1 MKRISLAGSLLVIA
15 IALAVAQA
23 QTPSPPTPSSNSET
37 RRPRNAPTASPTPPP
52 IQLLPPQ
59 TYPPPSQGTEQTQPP
74 GVVLGNQP
82 EARPEE
88 AGPAATER
96 RPESSPIAAR
106 LLSPQVIQARI
117 VEAERMLKSRPLQ
130 TAMTSPSIQ
139 LVTLAAI
146 DLTSSRV
153 HLMTLYKDS
162 FLTKGAEL
170 TMTSSLGLPLSVRIL
185 RANGVN
191 TAVAIFD
198 GQGNSLVPLV
208 VEYPIEKKGIF
219 REMAYYTSAHPA
231 LLSPELS
238 RSGRAYVH
246 RMIDLAAHRLRE
258 KGKFISP
265 QIIAVAER
273 LCLVEHVDHER
284 FRQENRLA
292 LFDEIY
298 SLFALNEPD
307 TYRYSVSSAGAG
319 GMVQMIPWAYNLMR
333 QRHPGVGLTPDFVVG
348 MRNHANALEAM
359 LLYMQ
364 DTWNDLAANE
374 DVLYALSS
382 GLATQPELL
391 AAGYNSNAA
400 RLPSYIRRGGAS
412 WRVLIPRETQI
423 YLQIYKSVEG
433 LIPQKPPAAPTAQE
447 PNQRPGPAAPVDD
460 LF

>member
-1 MKRISLAGSLLVIA
+1 MKRISLAGLSFVFA
-15 IALAVAQA
+15 IALVVAQG
-23 QTPSPPTPSSNSET
+23 QTPNPSPNSET
-37 RRPRNAPTASPTPPP
+37 RPRTTPTASPTPPQ
-52 IQLLPPQ
+52 IRLLPPR
-59 TYPPPSQGTEQTQPP
+59 TYPPPSQSTEQTQPP

-82 EARPEE
+82 DARPEE
-88 AGPAATER
+88 VGPTATER
-96 RPESSPIAAR
+96 RSDSSPIPAR
-106 LLSPQVIQARI
+106 PLSPQVIQARI

-130 TAMTSPSIQ
+130 TAMTVPSIQ
-139 LVTLAAI
+139 LVTLAAL
-146 DLTSSRV
+146 DRTSSRV
-153 HLMTLYKDS
+153 HLITLYKDF

-170 TMTSSLGLPLSVRIL
+170 TMTSSLGTPLSIRVL

-191 TAVAIFD
+191 TALAIFD
-198 GQGNSLVPLV
+198 SQGNSLVPLV

-231 LLSPELS
+231 LLSPELA
-238 RSGRAYVH
+238 RAGRAYVH
-246 RMIDLAAHRLRE
+246 RMLDLAAHRLRE

-265 QIIAVAER
+265 QIVAVAER

-292 LFDEIY
+292 LYDEVY

-333 QRHPGVGLTPDFVVG
+333 QRHPGAGLTPDFVVG

-364 DTWNDLAANE
+364 DTWNDLVANE
-374 DVLYALSS
+374 DVQYALSS

-400 RLPSYIRRGGAS
+400 RLPSYIRRGGES
-412 WRVLIPRETQI
+412 WRILIPRETQI
-423 YLQIYKSVEG
+423 YLQIYKSVES
-433 LIPQKPPAAPTAQE
+433 LITQKPPAEPTAQE
-447 PNQRPGPAAPVDD
+447 QPTRKSESGNAVDD
-460 LF
+460 KF

>member
-1 MKRISLAGSLLVIA
+1 MKRSSLAGSLLVIA
-15 IALAVAQA
+15 IALAVAQG
-23 QTPSPPTPSSNSET
+23 QTPSPPSPSPDSET
-37 RRPRNAPTASPTPPP
+37 RPRTTPAASPTPPP
-52 IQLLPPQ
+52 IHLLPPR
-59 TYPPPSQGTEQTQPP
+59 TYPPPSQSTEQTQPP

-96 RPESSPIAAR
+96 RSESSAIAAR
-106 LLSPQVIQARI
+106 PLSPQVIQARI

-139 LVTLAAI
+139 LVTLAAL
-146 DLTSSRV
+146 DRTSSRV
-153 HLMTLYKDS
+153 HLITLYKDS
-162 FLTKGAEL
+162 FLTKGAEF

-185 RANGVN
+185 RANFVN

-198 GQGNSLVPLV
+198 SQGNSLVPLV

-231 LLSPELS
+231 LLSPELA

-292 LFDEIY
+292 LFDEVY

-374 DVLYALSS
+374 DVQYALSS

-391 AAGYNSNAA
+391 GAGYNSNAA

-412 WRVLIPRETQI
+412 WRTLIPRETQI

-433 LIPQKPPAAPTAQE
+433 LIPQPPAAPTAQE
-447 PNQRPGPAAPVDD
+447 PNQQPGRAATPFDD
-460 LF
+460 SF